1 MARIQPS
8 ICKIGN
14 PDSDAQNEKSCN
26 DTTIGATDARDAC
39 NKVEEKKKGFLE
51 EVGNLFP
58 GVVLAKGIANFF
70 STDSTSSLDQNT
82 LLIFILS
89 RV

>member
-26 DTTIGATDARDAC
+26 DTTIGATDARPD
-39 NKVEEKKKGFLE
+39 LE
-51 EVGNLFP
+51 EEEDAWADEDARQLHDDWYYNKLGWSKNTR
-58 GVVLAKGIANFF
+58 AA
-70 STDSTSSLDQNT
+70 SLPRT
-82 LLIFILS
+82 YK
-89 RV
+89 